1 LTRHP
6 QEPYQSPHAQPWDS
20 METAQEPRKHS
31 GLGIASF
38 ILAIFAGFTA
48 FALVVTAG
56 VLEASTPGGI
66 DDESPVAIIIGLSLF
81 AIIGVNLLG
90 IALGVAGIFQP
101 NRYRTFPVLGILFNL
116 MLIMAFLLLVVIGLT
131 IAV

>member
-1 LTRHP
+1 
-6 QEPYQSPHAQPWDS
+6 
-20 METAQEPRKHS
+20 METGQESRKHS

-101 NRYRTFPVLGILFNL
+101 NRYRTFAVLGILFNL